1 MFIFNKMVIFVYMR
15 ERNAFESP
23 VVTLARS
30 TSELDYLNRL
40 NERYEAWKEWKLF
53 SDISISVGPMSPMQP
68 KYYLKKHLL

>member
-1 MFIFNKMVIFVYMR
+1 MVIFVYMR

-23 VVTLARS
+23 VVLFP

-40 NERYEAWKEWKLF
+40 NERYEAWKEWKQGLF

>member
-1 MFIFNKMVIFVYMR
+1 MVIFVYMR

-40 NERYEAWKEWKLF
+40 NERYEAWKEWKQGLF

>member
-1 MFIFNKMVIFVYMR
+1 MVIFVYMR

-40 NERYEAWKEWKLF
+40 NERYEALYPSMKKEWKQYF
-53 SDISISVGPMSPMQP
+53 EVGPMSPMQP

>member
-40 NERYEAWKEWKLF
+40 NERYEAWKEWKQNEF
-53 SDISISVGPMSPMQP
+53 RNVVGKTMSPMQP